1 MGILDLIKT
10 VFWAV
15 VFMCVIAL
23 VGAFAMGMAF

>member
-1 MGILDLIKT
+1 MGILGLIKI
-10 VFWAV
+10 VFWGI